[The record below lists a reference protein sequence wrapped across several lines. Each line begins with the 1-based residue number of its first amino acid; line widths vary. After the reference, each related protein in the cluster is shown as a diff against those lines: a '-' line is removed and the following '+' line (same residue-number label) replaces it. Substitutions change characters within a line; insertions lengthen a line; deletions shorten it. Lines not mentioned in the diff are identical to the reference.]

1 MNDEIKSMTE
11 EFLPENVISLDGRCP
26 EGESGENIKAG
37 VTGTETADTENG
49 CGNEVENDV
58 FSDRERLDKIKS
70 TVEAVL
76 FAAGYPVRYDKLAS
90 VLEITPG
97 QAKKIVLEYADEY
110 NGFSPDAPGAI
121 PRGVLLLAFDD
132 ACQLCTKEEYG
143 ASIREALG
151 IRRGGNLSASSIE
164 VLAIIAYNEPVTRA
178 FVDTVRGVDSSY
190 AVTSL
195 AEKHLIEPCGRLDAP
210 GRPVLYRT
218 TDDFL
223 RVFGMT
229 SLGDLPE
236 VCVTPEGER
245 QESLPYDEAA
255 EADEETGS
263 EADDGSKYDEDS
275 DLL

>member
-1 MNDEIKSMTE
+1 MNDEIKSVTE
-11 EFLPENVISLDGRCP
+11 AYPSERIMNL
-26 EGESGENIKAG
+26 ESGFPNDETDE
-37 VTGTETADTENG
+37 VDETGIGTVNTYHDG
-49 CGNEVENDV
+49 GNEVKNEIY
-58 FSDRERLDKIKS
+58 SDKERLDKIRA

-90 VLEITPG
+90 VLELTSG
-97 QAKKIVLEYADEY
+97 QVKKIVREYADEY
-110 NGFSPDAPGAI
+110 NGFSPDTPGAI
-121 PRGVLLLAFDD
+121 PRGVILLTFDD

-143 ASIREALG
+143 TSIREALG
-151 IRRGGNLSASSIE
+151 IRKGGNLSASSIE

-245 QESLPYDEAA
+245 QETLPYDETADA
-255 EADEETGS
+255 ESET
-263 EADDGSKYDEDS
+263 EDVIDRNEGS

>member
-1 MNDEIKSMTE
+1 MNYEIKSMTE
-11 EFLPENVISLDGRCP
+11 EYPLENVTSLDCRLP
-26 EGESGENIKAG
+26 DGESGENREAEE
-37 VTGTETADTENG
+37 TGIGTVDTDHDCEI
-49 CGNEVENDV
+49 EAENDL
-58 FSDRERLDKIKS
+58 FSDKERLDRIKS

-90 VLEITPG
+90 VLQLTPG
-97 QAKKIVLEYADEY
+97 QVKKIVREYADEY

-245 QESLPYDEAA
+245 QESLPYDETSDA
-255 EADEETGS
+255 ESET
-263 EADDGSKYDEDS
+263 EDGTDYDEGS
-275 DLL
+275 DLP